1 MQVVKQ
7 TSSREL
13 KGAGR
18 VSATARES
26 AASAST
32 AGEVPD
38 AQDHKRNDHDA
49 GHSGEQRVSVV
60 AIAAAR
66 GEEEKDWYERYP

>member
-1 MQVVKQ
+1 MQVSKQ
-7 TSSREL
+7 ASLRKL
-13 KGAGR
+13 KAAGR

-26 AASAST
+26 AGSAST

-49 GHSGEQRVSVV
+49 GQPGEQRVAVV

-66 GEEEKDWYERYP
+66 DEEEKDWYERYP